1 MSKFATL
8 KQELARYAFP
18 AGIST
23 SVLLEVSPSLR
34 RVLQKIMRQGSMT
47 FVELSEELDLEGD
60 EATEIA
66 ELFIECGFLKSS
78 EKAPTGEVVYRI
90 CHTRSHRP
98 DAPIAIWR
106 EMLDDMRDDINP
118 LKDMSSP
125 KQSHKQSPQDS
136 LSEDKSPSQQQNT
149 QQQNTQRTATP
160 KDHNDVDGSF

>member
-1 MSKFATL
+1 MSKFETL

-23 SVLLEVSPSLR
+23 SVLLEVSPPLR

-47 FVELSEELDLEGD
+47 FVELSDELDLEGN

-66 ELFIECGFLKSS
+66 ELFVKCGFLKSS
-78 EKAPTGEVVYRI
+78 EKAPSGDVVYRI

-106 EMLDDMRDDINP
+106 EMLDDMRDDVDTSKVNAS
-118 LKDMSSP
+118 KDVTNAQANTSQTKTQAAP
-125 KQSHKQSPQDS
+125 QSAKRNDS
-136 LSEDKSPSQQQNT
+136 
-149 QQQNTQRTATP
+149 
-160 KDHNDVDGSF
+160 DGSP

>member
-23 SVLLEVSPSLR
+23 SVLLEVSPPLR

-66 ELFIECGFLKSS
+66 ELFIKCGFLKSS
-78 EKAPTGEVVYRI
+78 EKAPTGEVVFRI

-106 EMLDDMRDDINP
+106 EMLDDMRDDI
-118 LKDMSSP
+118 DVTDAVDATVASVEESSQVHAKP
-125 KQSHKQSPQDS
+125 KQ
-136 LSEDKSPSQQQNT
+136 
-149 QQQNTQRTATP
+149 
-160 KDHNDVDGSF
+160 NDTDGNR

>member
-8 KQELARYAFP
+8 KQELARYAVP

-23 SVLLEVSPSLR
+23 SVLLEVSPPLR

-47 FVELSEELDLEGD
+47 FVELSEELDLGGD

-66 ELFIECGFLKSS
+66 ELFVKCGFLKGSD
-78 EKAPTGEVVYRI
+78 KAPTGEMVYRI

-106 EMLDDMRDDINP
+106 EMLDDMRDDNGSLEDAP
-118 LKDMSSP
+118 DNTKTGNTKASSQTT
-125 KQSHKQSPQDS
+125 QSK
-136 LSEDKSPSQQQNT
+136 
-149 QQQNTQRTATP
+149 
-160 KDHNDVDGSF
+160 HNDSDGSL

>member
-1 MSKFATL
+1 MSKFETL

-23 SVLLEVSPSLR
+23 SVLLEVSPPLR

-47 FVELSEELDLEGD
+47 FVELSDELNLEGN

-66 ELFIECGFLKSS
+66 ELFVKCGFLKSS
-78 EKAPTGEVVYRI
+78 EKAPSGDVVFRI

-106 EMLDDMRDDINP
+106 EMLDDMRDDVDTTDTPKVNASKVNAS
-118 LKDMSSP
+118 KDVTN
-125 KQSHKQSPQDS
+125 
-136 LSEDKSPSQQQNT
+136 SQTNT
-149 QQQNTQRTATP
+149 QTNTQASLQDAKR
-160 KDHNDVDGSF
+160 KDSDGSP

>member
-23 SVLLEVSPSLR
+23 SVLLEVSPPLR

-66 ELFIECGFLKSS
+66 ELFIKCGFLKSS
-78 EKAPTGEVVYRI
+78 EKAPTGEVVFRI

-106 EMLDDMRDDINP
+106 EMLDDMRDDINVT
-118 LKDMSSP
+118 DTASTTDATDATVASV
-125 KQSHKQSPQDS
+125 
-136 LSEDKSPSQQQNT
+136 EEPSQAQ
-149 QQQNTQRTATP
+149 AKSKP
-160 KDHNDVDGSF
+160 NDSDGSR

>member
-23 SVLLEVSPSLR
+23 SVLLEVSPPLR

-47 FVELSEELDLEGD
+47 FAELSEELDLEGD

-66 ELFIECGFLKSS
+66 ELFVKCGFLKSS
-78 EKAPTGEVVYRI
+78 EQSSVGDVVYRI

-106 EMLDDMRDDINP
+106 EMLDDMRDDT
-118 LKDMSSP
+118 K
-125 KQSHKQSPQDS
+125 PQDDVS
-136 LSEDKSPSQQQNT
+136 TDVSAPQKSQPQRQPSSQTVQQPAEPNT
-149 QQQNTQRTATP
+149 
-160 KDHNDVDGSF
+160 NDSDGSL